1 MKYLLVIEQTQRY
14 SDQFQAKPFPQQSE
28 LVDRLDITL
37 QWDEFKQETLKD
49 YLRRRIRKH

>member
-14 SDQFQAKPFPQQSE
+14 SVQFQAKPFPQQSE